1 MKKQIN
7 ILIHISSWLLYLM
20 LPIIFSPGFG
30 NRSTGFP
37 HIMGY
42 PLHMFGF
49 NLALIP
55 FYYFNAYFLVPKFFF
70 NNKNWI
76 YFLCIAGFLVL
87 LLTIPL
93 PERHFLFVNGK
104 QLPAAFTDS
113 VLISGR
119 HVPVLPPGDRSFASP
134 PMFAGFRHIPRVFSF
149 LLVWLLGTMIR
160 VIQRWQIAERKSK
173 ESELEKVNAELS
185 FLKLQINPHFL
196 FNTLNNI
203 YALASIQSTQTPAAI
218 MKLSDIMR
226 YVMYD
231 AQSDYVPLDKEVE
244 YIRNY
249 IELQK
254 MRSNDKLVLIF
265 EVTGNIS
272 GQRIAPLLLLS
283 FIENAFKYGISNH
296 EESKI
301 EIIINVNHGT
311 LQMQVNNTIFNRIQ
325 QSNNSIGLP
334 NTRRR
339 LELLYPN
346 RHRLAV
352 SKTETNFIID
362 LSIQL

>member
-7 ILIHISSWLLYLM
+7 ILIHISCWLLYLM
-20 LPIIFSPGFG
+20 LPVIFSPGFG

-42 PLHMFGF
+42 PLHMFIF

-55 FYYFNAYFLVPKFFF
+55 FYYFNAYFLVPRFFF

-76 YFLCIAGFLVL
+76 YFLCIAGFLIL
-87 LLTIPL
+87 LLAIPL
-93 PERHFLFVNGK
+93 PERRFLFVNGK
-104 QLPAAFTDS
+104 QLPIPFADS
-113 VLISGR
+113 IFINGR
-119 HVPVLPPGDRSFASP
+119 QIPGLPPGDRVFVNP
-134 PMFAGFRHIPRVFSF
+134 PRFAGFRHIPRVFSF
-149 LLVWLLGTMIR
+149 LLVWLLGTMIQ
-160 VIQRWQIAERKSK
+160 VIHRWQIAEKKSK

-203 YALASIQSTQTPAAI
+203 YALASIQSAQTPAAI

-231 AQSDYVPLDKEVE
+231 AQSDYVPLDKEIE

-254 MRSNDKLVLIF
+254 MRSNDKLALIF
-265 EVTGNIS
+265 EANGNIS
-272 GQRIAPLLLLS
+272 GQKIAPLLLLS

-301 EIIINVNHGT
+301 EIIINVNRDT
-311 LQMQVNNTIFNRIQ
+311 LHMVVNNAIFNRIQ

-346 RHRLAV
+346 RHQLKVNKA
-352 SKTETNFIID
+352 ETNFNVD